1 MDDVLT
7 TGFNPLN
14 KMIPKYLKI
23 KGLYSYREPQ
33 EIHFDQLTEAALF
46 GIFGSVGSGK
56 SSILEAI
63 TFALYGDTER
73 LNNKGDDRTYNM
85 MNLRSDDLSIDF
97 ECLAGKDAEHYRFSV
112 RGKRNSKNFMDVK
125 TFERKAYMKLNNEWS
140 PIMADDVAEKVIGL
154 SYENFRRTII
164 IPQGRFQE
172 FIELRDND
180 RTKMMKE
187 LFNLDKYDLSRKVGS
202 LNSKNKLLLENLK
215 GQLVSL
221 GDATPDM
228 VVHHEFELKLA
239 RQEIKVLSEDLTEQM
254 VFDKTLTDLRQ
265 ANEKIQNLTT
275 LLTDLYTQRGT
286 FILKENT
293 LKTYE
298 ICTRQFKSLLD
309 LKKSN
314 RLTFERNNEVFDKNK
329 KRLETIELLAVEDQ
343 KKLEILHPQY
353 EQKESLLAGSKE
365 LETVIEILDKQLQ
378 LAKKTGSVERGLE
391 KQKAKEDELNKLRTQ
406 KQNVETDNDK
416 LKLEIPDIQVFSSV
430 KTWFNEFDSL
440 QLIKKN
446 TKEEAENL
454 QKEIVKQKEVL
465 VEKIKEINQI
475 FSLAIAPD
483 CTTEI
488 LENAFVELQKNT
500 DKEQNILAEKLQS
513 LNTQIALQQYATNL
527 KEGEECPLCGAVHH
541 PLLAGD
547 GHDFT
552 IEIQAIKTKIAEF
565 QKIPARIRTAQMPVE
580 KIFVEIDN
588 LEKNKINIR
597 QKWDE
602 IKVKIDTHDQ
612 NFTWSKFNKTDKEGF
627 EKTFNFV
634 AVLQKQIADNELII
648 KNLGIQFEQETQ
660 AKVTNIDT
668 PLMNLQNEVSG
679 LKITVDTLTKQLS
692 KVQLSDYENQ
702 SKDTVLIEIK
712 KLKTQY
718 ETIKTDFEIT
728 QKKVLDFDQE
738 KSAIL
743 GSQQTLFKVLEDAKK
758 ELLEFQQSIDNLLVT
773 NDFESE
779 NWVLEI
785 LNQPLDI
792 DVERKAIE
800 DFKGNLKNTEEQLEV
815 LRKDFGNYI
824 YDAEKHKEIT
834 IKIKDIEGKLNF
846 QRSEEG
852 RIGSLLKKAQED
864 LAKKMNLLKDQEN
877 LEIREKHLGDL
888 ATLFRG
894 NGFVDFVSSVHLQN
908 LCNNANVRFH
918 KMTRQQL
925 HLELGDDNSFWV
937 RDVLNGGRSR
947 LLKTLSGGQ
956 KFQAALSLALAL
968 ADNIH
973 TLTESKHNFFFLDE
987 GFGSLDR
994 ESLQVVFETL
1004 KSLRKENRI
1013 VGIISHVEELQQEIS
1028 RFLMV
1033 KNDEELGSIISM
1045 NN

>member
-1 MDDVLT
+1 
-7 TGFNPLN
+7 
-14 KMIPKYLKI
+14 MIPKYLKI
-23 KGLYSYREPQ
+23 KGLYSYKTEQ

-125 TFERKAYMKLNNEWS
+125 TFERKAYMKLNDEWS
-140 PIMADDVAEKVIGL
+140 PITADDVAEKVIGL

-187 LFNLDKYDLSRKVGS
+187 LFNLDRYDLSRKVGS
-202 LNSKNKLLLENLK
+202 LNGKNRLLLENLK

-239 RQEIKVLSEDLTEQM
+239 RQEIKILSEDLTEQM

-275 LLTDLYTQRGT
+275 ILTNLYTQRGS
-286 FILKENT
+286 FILKEDT
-293 LKTYE
+293 LKNFE
-298 ICTRQFKSLLD
+298 ICARQFKTLLD

-314 RLTFERNNEVFDKNK
+314 QATFERNNEAFDKNK
-329 KRLETIELLAVEDQ
+329 ERLEAIELLAVEDQ
-343 KKLEILHPQY
+343 KKLEILRPQY
-353 EQKESLLAGSKE
+353 EQKEALLNKAKE
-365 LETVIEILDKQLQ
+365 LEIVIEILENQSQLS
-378 LAKKTGSVERGLE
+378 KKIGSVERGLE
-391 KQKAKEDELNKLRTQ
+391 RQKAKEEALILLKNQ
-406 KQNVETDNDK
+406 KQESERQNDK
-416 LKLEIPDIQVFSSV
+416 LKLELPDIQEFSSV
-430 KTWFNEFDSL
+430 KSWFNETDSL

-446 TKEEAENL
+446 TKEEAESL
-454 QKEIVKQKEVL
+454 QKEIIKHKEIL
-465 VEKIKEINQI
+465 LEKITEINRI
-475 FSLAIAPD
+475 FSFEISSD
-483 CTTEI
+483 CTTDTLEI
-488 LENAFVELQKNT
+488 TFSDLLKKTE
-500 DKEQNILAEKLQS
+500 KEQTILAEKLQN
-513 LNTQIALQQYATNL
+513 LNTQIALQQYATDL
-527 KEGEECPLCGAVHH
+527 KDGDECPLCGAVHH
-541 PLLAGD
+541 PALSSGS
-547 GHDFT
+547 HDFMT
-552 IEIQAIKTKIAEF
+552 ETESIKAKIIEL
-565 QKIPARIRTAQMPVE
+565 QKIPAQIRVAQMPVE
-580 KIFVEIDN
+580 KIFVEIAN
-588 LEKNKINIR
+588 LEKNKISIR
-597 QKWDE
+597 QKWDD
-602 IKVKIDTHDQ
+602 IKVKIDSHEQ
-612 NFTWSKFNKTDKEGF
+612 HFTWTKFNKTDKEGF
-627 EKTFNFV
+627 EKLFNSV
-634 AVLQKQIADNELII
+634 AILQKQITDNELII
-648 KNLGIQFEQETQ
+648 KKYSLQLEQETQ
-660 AKVTNIDT
+660 AKIKDIDT
-668 PLMNLQNEVSG
+668 PLMNLQNEISG
-679 LKITVDTLTKQLS
+679 LKITIETLKKQLS

-702 SKDTVLIEIK
+702 LKDAVLIEITQ
-712 KLKTQY
+712 LKTQF
-718 ETIKTDFEIT
+718 ETIKTEFEIT
-728 QKKVLDFDQE
+728 QKKVLGFEQE
-738 KSAIL
+738 KSAIS
-743 GSQQTLFKVLEDAKK
+743 GSQQTLSKVLEDAKK
-758 ELLEFQQSIDNLLVT
+758 ELLEFQESIDRLIVSHN
-773 NDFESE
+773 FESE

-785 LNQPLDI
+785 LKQPLDI
-792 DVERKAIE
+792 DAERKSIE
-800 DFKGNLKNTEEQLEV
+800 DFKGNLKNTEEQLQA
-815 LRKDFGNYI
+815 LRKDYGNHP

-834 IKIKDIEGKLNF
+834 AKIKEIENKLNF

-852 RIGSLLKKAQED
+852 RIGSLLRKAQED
-864 LAKKMNLLKDQEN
+864 LAKKINLLKEQEN
-877 LEIREKHLGDL
+877 LEVREKHLADL
-888 ATLFRG
+888 AGLFRG

-925 HLELGDDNSFWV
+925 HLKLGDDNSFWV
-937 RDVLNGGRSR
+937 SDVLNGGKIR

-1013 VGIISHVEELQQEIS
+1013 VGIISHVEDLQQEID
-1028 RFLMV
+1028 RYLTV
-1033 KNDEELGSIISM
+1033 RNDEELGSLITV
-1045 NN
+1045 N